1 MILVDTSVLIDFLQG
16 ARSRGAESFERIL
29 EMGIPFGINEFIY
42 LETLQGCRSEKD
54 YKKLKDYLDTQVF
67 YGFKGGRESYAAA
80 AKIYLG
86 LRQKGVTIGGS
97 IDCLIALTAMENDLY
112 LLHGDSDFD
121 RIGEYYPLKIWKTG

>member
-1 MILVDTSVLIDFLQG
+1 VILVDTSVLIDYLQG
-16 ARSRGAESFERIL
+16 ARNRGAESFERIL

-54 YKKLKDYLDTQVF
+54 FKRLKEYLDPQVF

-80 AKIYLG
+80 AGMYLE
-86 LRQKGVTIGGS
+86 LRRKGVTVGGS
-97 IDCLIALTAMENDLY
+97 IDCLIAQTAMENDLY

-121 RIGEYYPLKIWKTG
+121 RIKEYYPLKIWKTG

>member
-1 MILVDTSVLIDFLQG
+1 
-16 ARSRGAESFERIL
+16 
-29 EMGIPFGINEFIY
+29 
-42 LETLQGCRSEKD
+42 
-54 YKKLKDYLDTQVF
+54 
-67 YGFKGGRESYAAA
+67 
-80 AKIYLG
+80 

>member
-1 MILVDTSVLIDFLQG
+1 VILVDTSVLIDFLQG

-67 YGFKGGRESYAAA
+67 YGFKRGRESYAAA
-80 AKIYLG
+80 AKMYLD
-86 LRQKGVTIGGS
+86 LRRKGVTIGGS

>member
-1 MILVDTSVLIDFLQG
+1 VILVDTSVLIDFLQG

>member
-1 MILVDTSVLIDFLQG
+1 MILVDTSVLIDYLQG

-42 LETLQGCRSEKD
+42 LETLQGCRSERD
-54 YKKLKDYLDTQVF
+54 YHKLKDYLDTQVF

-80 AKIYLG
+80 AKMYLG

-97 IDCLIALTAMENDLY
+97 IDCLIALIAIENDLY

>member
-16 ARSRGAESFERIL
+16 ARSRGAKSFERIL
-29 EMGIPFGINEFIY
+29 EMRVPFGINEFVY

-67 YGFKGGRESYAAA
+67 YRFKGGRESYAAA
-80 AKIYLG
+80 AKMYLG
-86 LRQKGVTIGGS
+86 LRRKGVTVGGS
-97 IDCLIALTAMENDLY
+97 IDCLIAQTALENDLY